1 MIEERERIKEGEE
14 KKIWER
20 EREREREREKR
31 ERIGEVKREKGGREK
46 IYFKWKRREIEIKK
60 NFFVTLELQ

>member
-14 KKIWER
+14 KKIWD
-20 EREREREREKR
+20 REREREKK

-46 IYFKWKRREIEIKK
+46 IYFKWKRREIEI
-60 NFFVTLELQ
+60 NFFFLVTLELQ

>member
-14 KKIWER
+14 KKIWD
-20 EREREREREKR
+20 REREREKK

-46 IYFKWKRREIEIKK
+46 IYFTWKRREIEIK
-60 NFFVTLELQ
+60 FFFL

>member
-14 KKIWER
+14 KKIWD
-20 EREREREREKR
+20 REREREKK

-46 IYFKWKRREIEIKK
+46 IYFKWKRREIEI
-60 NFFVTLELQ
+60 NFFFFVTLELQ

>member
-14 KKIWER
+14 KKIWD
-20 EREREREREKR
+20 REREREKK

-46 IYFKWKRREIEIKK
+46 IYFKWKRREIEIIS
-60 NFFVTLELQ
+60 FFYYFGVTVKCQK

>member
-20 EREREREREKR
+20 EREREKKQRFR
-31 ERIGEVKREKGGREK
+31 EVKREKGGREK
-46 IYFKWKRREIEIKK
+46 NIF
-60 NFFVTLELQ
+60 

>member
-14 KKIWER
+14 KKIWD
-20 EREREREREKR
+20 REREREKK

>member
-20 EREREREREKR
+20 EREKK

-46 IYFKWKRREIEIKK
+46 IYFKWKRREIEIKYFFFY
-60 NFFVTLELQ
+60 NFGVTVKCQK

>member
-20 EREREREREKR
+20 EREREREKK

-46 IYFKWKRREIEIKK
+46 KK
-60 NFFVTLELQ
+60 EKKYILSGRGER

>member
-20 EREREREREKR
+20 EKEKK
-31 ERIGEVKREKGGREK
+31 ERIREVKREKGGREK
-46 IYFKWKRREIEIKK
+46 IYFKWKRREIEI
-60 NFFVTLELQ
+60 NFFFLVTLELQ